1 MTPPERLSAVFQ
13 AIAAQAEQGAAQA
26 KQGAA
31 QAGQG
36 PATLGDLVA
45 EMGRR
50 GHAMVILFLTLP
62 FCLPLPVWGLSTPFG
77 IAIAVTALHM
87 MVTQRLWLPRRIAAR
102 PVPVHTVRAIATA
115 AGRLLARTERYI
127 RPRGRFF
134 HAHPAMMRLNALLIL
149 LAGAFLALPL
159 PIPGTNLA
167 PAWLILLI
175 CVGTLEED
183 GLLVVLGYGAF
194 ALGAGAAYAL
204 VWPLLNWQQVAGWF
218 GG

>member
-1 MTPPERLSAVFQ
+1 MNGGIGAARLSEAFR
-13 AIAAQAEQGAAQA
+13 ALAALAEQGD
-26 KQGAA
+26 
-31 QAGQG
+31 
-36 PATLGDLVA
+36 PTLGAVVR

-50 GHAMVILFLTLP
+50 GHAMVIVFLTLP

-87 MVTQRLWLPRRIAAR
+87 MVTQRLWLPRGIAAR
-102 PVPVHTVRAIATA
+102 TVPAHTVRAIAQA
-115 AGRLLARTERYI
+115 AERLLARTEHYI
-127 RPRGRFF
+127 RPRFRWLHGNGLALRF
-134 HAHPAMMRLNALLIL
+134 NALLIL

-183 GLLVVLGYGAF
+183 GLLVALGYGAF
-194 ALGAGAAYAL
+194 GIAVGVAYL
-204 VWPLLNWQQVAGWF
+204 LLWPLMNWEQVRGWF
-218 GG
+218 GT